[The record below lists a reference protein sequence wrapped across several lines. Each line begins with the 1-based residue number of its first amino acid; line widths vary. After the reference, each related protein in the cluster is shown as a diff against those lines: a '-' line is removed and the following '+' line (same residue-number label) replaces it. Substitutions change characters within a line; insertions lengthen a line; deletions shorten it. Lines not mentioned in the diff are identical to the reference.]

1 MKKILIVDDNPDNV
15 LLLDKILSREGYE
28 TLKAYTGKDGLD
40 LAVREIPDL
49 ILLDVMMP
57 DMDGITVC
65 RELTSTDRT
74 NNIPVILVTAKT
86 APEETNEGFLAGAM
100 DYIKKPFDRVD
111 LLARINS
118 AIKTKE
124 NQRLKLEY
132 EKMKM
137 FAATVLTAN
146 HEIKQ
151 PLTLISLS
159 SSAIKRELAKES
171 VSKEAVINK
180 IASIEGAIKDIANIL
195 EKMNEIKTP
204 SIANYSKDIQLI
216 ELKK

>member
-15 LLLDKILSREGYE
+15 LLLDRILTREGYE
-28 TLKAYTGKDGLD
+28 TLKAYTGRDGLEITG
-40 LAVREIPDL
+40 RELPDL
-49 ILLDVMMP
+49 VLLDIMMP
-57 DMDGITVC
+57 DMDGLTVC
-65 RELTSTDRT
+65 RELTSAEKT
-74 NNIPVILVTAKT
+74 NNIPVILVTART
-86 APEETNEGFLAGAM
+86 APEETNEGFKAGAM

-124 NQRLKLEY
+124 NQKLKLEY

-146 HEIKQ
+146 HEVKQ

-159 SSAIKRELAKES
+159 SAAIKRELAKNDF
-171 VSKEAVINK
+171 SKDAVLNK
-180 IASIEGAIKDIANIL
+180 LTSIEGAIKEIANIL
-195 EKMNEIKTP
+195 EKLNEIKSP
-204 SIANYSKDIQLI
+204 SISNYSKDIQLI
-216 ELKK
+216 EFKK

>member
-124 NQRLKLEY
+124 NQKLKLEY

-180 IASIEGAIKDIANIL
+180 IASIEGAIKEIANIL

-204 SIANYSKDIQLI
+204 NIANYSKDIQLI

>member
-28 TLKAYTGKDGLD
+28 TLKAYTGKDGMD

-124 NQRLKLEY
+124 NQKLKLEY

-171 VSKEAVINK
+171 VSKEAIINK
-180 IASIEGAIKDIANIL
+180 IASIEGAIKEIANIL

>member
-124 NQRLKLEY
+124 NQKLKLEY

-171 VSKEAVINK
+171 VSKEAIINK
-180 IASIEGAIKDIANIL
+180 IASIEGAIKEIANIL

>member
-15 LLLDKILSREGYE
+15 LLLDRILSREGYE
-28 TLKAYTGKDGLD
+28 TLKAYTGKDGLE
-40 LAVREIPDL
+40 LAIKEIPDL
-49 ILLDVMMP
+49 VLLDVMMP
-57 DMDGITVC
+57 DMDGIEVC
-65 RELTSTDRT
+65 NALTSADKT

-86 APEETNEGFLAGAM
+86 APEETSEGFLAGAL
-100 DYIKKPFDRVD
+100 DYIKKPFDRID
-111 LLARINS
+111 LLARISS

-124 NQRLKLEY
+124 NQRLKLEF
-132 EKMKM
+132 EKMRM

-159 SSAIKRELAKES
+159 SAAIKRELAKDQI
-171 VSKEAVINK
+171 SKEAVINK
-180 IASIEGAIKDIANIL
+180 IASIEGAIKEIANIL

>member
-15 LLLDKILSREGYE
+15 LLLDRILTREGYE
-28 TLKAYTGKDGLD
+28 TLKAYTGRDGLEITG
-40 LAVREIPDL
+40 RELPDL
-49 ILLDVMMP
+49 VLLDIMMP
-57 DMDGITVC
+57 DMDGLTVC
-65 RELTSTDRT
+65 RELTSAEKT
-74 NNIPVILVTAKT
+74 NNIPVILVTART
-86 APEETNEGFLAGAM
+86 APEETNEGFKAGAM

-124 NQRLKLEY
+124 NQKLKLEY

-146 HEIKQ
+146 HEVKQ

-159 SSAIKRELAKES
+159 SAAIKRELTKNDF
-171 VSKEAVINK
+171 SKDVVLNK
-180 IASIEGAIKDIANIL
+180 LTSIEGAIKEIANIL
-195 EKMNEIKTP
+195 EKLNEIKSP
-204 SIANYSKDIQLI
+204 SISNYSKDIQLI
-216 ELKK
+216 EFKK

>member
-124 NQRLKLEY
+124 NQKLKLEY